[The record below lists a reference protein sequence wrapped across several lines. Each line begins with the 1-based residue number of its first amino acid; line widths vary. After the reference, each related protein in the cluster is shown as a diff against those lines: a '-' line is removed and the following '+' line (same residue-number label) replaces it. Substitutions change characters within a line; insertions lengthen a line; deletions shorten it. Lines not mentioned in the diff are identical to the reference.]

1 MSRTLFIGDSHTVG
15 YKTIEGKIGPGSFTF
30 WNDNNYAVKYS
41 EIHDRNI
48 VIYAQ
53 PGATNNLYTTWLAN
67 MFSKYNDI
75 DEVFIC
81 LAPLNRVELS
91 FDPDLKQE
99 VDPLDTFTYEHPES
113 TEQIRK
119 YSDQPVAGN
128 TVQILQKPVGADYQ
142 KVPGIGFSAEHGLT
156 SPDLRKDS
164 YMSVKLFYECNTVIE
179 KREFLKNMYMWDKM
193 CTENNA
199 KLYVFNFRSRGVW
212 PKDTDYFG
220 KIDTLKRANQS
231 VEQYLNTLGHKAE
244 DYFIEDKEHFNNQYH
259 KLIATEYLKWLKE
272 Y

>member
-1 MSRTLFIGDSHTVG
+1 
-15 YKTIEGKIGPGSFTF
+15 
-30 WNDNNYAVKYS
+30 
-41 EIHDRNI
+41 
-48 VIYAQ
+48 
-53 PGATNNLYTTWLAN
+53 
-67 MFSKYNDI
+67 
-75 DEVFIC
+75 
-81 LAPLNRVELS
+81 
-91 FDPDLKQE
+91 
-99 VDPLDTFTYEHPES
+99 LDTFTYEHPES
-113 TEQIRK
+113 TDQIRK

-128 TVQILQKPVGADYQ
+128 TVQILQKPVGTDYQ
-142 KVPGIGFSAEHGLT
+142 KIPSIGFSAEHGLT

-212 PKDTDYFG
+212 PSDTDYFG
-220 KIDTLKRANQS
+220 KIDTMKRANQS
-231 VEQYLNTLGHKAE
+231 VEQHLNTLGHKAE